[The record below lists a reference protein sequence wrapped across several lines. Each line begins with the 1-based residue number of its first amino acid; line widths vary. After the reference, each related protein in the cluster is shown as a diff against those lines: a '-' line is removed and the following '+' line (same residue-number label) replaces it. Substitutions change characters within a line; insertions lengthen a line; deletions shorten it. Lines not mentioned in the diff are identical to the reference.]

1 MVMAKTWK
9 LETDTKG
16 TGARVVPLGEEKGRE
31 REPAKVWVPVKPRER
46 PPEEPKPRPR
56 RRFKVVDVMTLRPL
70 AEDVG
75 AREVVDAL
83 RGVRSMVDVRVSVWD
98 EDHARW
104 RVLTASELR
113 TLWDARD
120 RLPAGG

>member
-46 PPEEPKPRPR
+46 PPEQPKPRAP

-75 AREVVDAL
+75 AREAVAAL
-83 RGVRSMVDVRVSVWD
+83 RGVRSMADVRVSVWD
-98 EDHARW
+98 EEHARW
-104 RVLTASELR
+104 RVLTPTELR
-113 TLWDARD
+113 MLWDAR
-120 RLPAGG
+120 